1 MAKEYTDLLTP
12 IGRLVWG
19 TPGKAWERK
28 NEKTGEVSK
37 EFSIGL
43 AIPKQGEAHWNQ
55 TEWGAKIWN
64 AGQSGYGAQTQHP
77 MFSWKIT
84 DGDSAVPNRKGNV
97 PNQQEGYPGH
107 WILAFSTRVAPQLVN
122 ANGTQAL
129 PSPDAIKTGYYV
141 QVFGSVA
148 DNRTA
153 AGQPA
158 ETPGVYL
165 NMQIVALA
173 AFGPEIE
180 GKASIDPRAVGFGGQ
195 LPPGASATPVAPA
208 SGGLMPQAAP
218 VPAPAP
224 VAVAPA
230 VGFASPGAPAAPAPV
245 RQMTAA
251 ATATY
256 EAYIAAGWTDAQLIQ
271 NGLMVA

>member
-1 MAKEYTDLLTP
+1 
-12 IGRLVWG
+12 
-19 TPGKAWERK
+19 
-28 NEKTGEVSK
+28 
-37 EFSIGL
+37 
-43 AIPKQGEAHWNQ
+43 
-55 TEWGAKIWN
+55 
-64 AGQSGYGAQTQHP
+64 
-77 MFSWKIT
+77 
-84 DGDSAVPNRKGNV
+84 
-97 PNQQEGYPGH
+97 
-107 WILAFSTRVAPQLVN
+107 
-122 ANGTQAL
+122 
-129 PSPDAIKTGYYV
+129 
-141 QVFGSVA
+141 VA

-180 GKASIDPRAVGFGGQ
+180 GKAGIDPRAVGFGGQ

-218 VPAPAP
+218 APAAAPAP